1 MAQLAAISS
10 YFELGP
16 VLSQQRVGGNANENY
31 LVTTEEGEFI
41 FKNLLNYPLEV
52 LQQEMIFLQ
61 RLKDYAYPAAYYLS
75 SPRGPSFY
83 QDQNILAVVQRK
95 LAGHIP
101 ERSAAVNREFG
112 LHLARLHLLPTHA
125 LPHKRSWMNTNYL
138 LESFKIAQQSAD
150 NLQIDRFLQ
159 AYEQVRHFPATLPQ
173 SIIHGDATLYN
184 CLFVGDHLS
193 ALLDWE
199 EVTVGASLLDLA
211 MSTLMFCF
219 VKRVF
224 QPPLLTGLLD
234 GYMQIRPLIKE
245 ELGQLEVA
253 VKYAGLMVSTYF
265 LLQSLRDASSKSAK
279 ELLEFYWQCGLTT
292 WTMQDLWERGQAS

>member
-1 MAQLAAISS
+1 MQLAQLAAISS
-10 YFELGP
+10 YFELGL
-16 VLSQQRVGGNANENY
+16 VISQQRIGGNANENY
-31 LVTTEEGEFI
+31 LVTTEEGVFI
-41 FKNLLNYPLEV
+41 FKNLLNHPLEV

-61 RLKDYAYPAAYYLS
+61 RLKEHAYPAGYYLS
-75 SPRGPSFY
+75 SPHGPSFY
-83 QDQNILAVVQRK
+83 QDQNILAIVQRK

-112 LHLARLHLLPTHA
+112 LHLACLHLLPTHA
-125 LPHKRSWMNTNYL
+125 LPHKRSWMNANYL

-159 AYEQVRHFPATLPQ
+159 AYEQVRHFLPATLPQ

-184 CLFVGDHLS
+184 CLFVGAHLS
-193 ALLDWE
+193 AVLDWE
-199 EVTVGASLLDLA
+199 EVTIGASLLDLA

-224 QPPLLTGLLD
+224 QPPLLARLLD
-234 GYMQIRPLIKE
+234 GYMQMRPLIKE

-253 VKYAGLMVSTYF
+253 VKYAGLIVSTYF
-265 LLQSLRDASSKSAK
+265 LLQSLQDASSKSAK

-292 WTMQDLWERGQAS
+292 WTMQEL

>member
-1 MAQLAAISS
+1 MQLAQLTAISS

-31 LVTTEEGEFI
+31 LVTTKEGEFL
-41 FKNLLNYPLEV
+41 FKNLLNHPLEV

-61 RLKDYAYPAAYYLS
+61 RLKGHAYPAAYYLP
-75 SPRGPSFY
+75 SPHGPSFY
-83 QDQNILAVVQRK
+83 QNQNILVVVQRK

-101 ERSAAVNREFG
+101 ERSVAVNREFG

-125 LPHKRSWMNTNYL
+125 LPNKHSWMNANYL
-138 LESFKIAQQSAD
+138 SEALKVTQQAGAKPET
-150 NLQIDRFLQ
+150 DRFLQ
-159 AYEQVRHFPATLPQ
+159 AYEQVRHFQPVTLPQ

-184 CLFVGDHLS
+184 CLFVGAHLS

-199 EVTVGASLLDLA
+199 EVTIGASLLDLA
-211 MSTLMFCF
+211 MSVLMFCF

-245 ELGQLEVA
+245 ELEQLEVA
-253 VKYAGLMVSTYF
+253 VKYAGLMVSMFF
-265 LLQSLRDASSKSAK
+265 LLQSLQDASSESAK
-279 ELLEFYWQCGLTT
+279 DLLEFYWQYGLTT
-292 WTMQDLWERGQAS
+292 WTMRKST

>member
-1 MAQLAAISS
+1 MQQAQFETISS
-10 YFELGP
+10 YFGLGS

-31 LVTTEEGEFI
+31 LVTTEAGEFI
-41 FKNLLNYPLEV
+41 FKFLLNYPLEV

-61 RLKDYAYPAAYYLS
+61 RLKDHAYPAAYYLS
-75 SPRGPSFY
+75 PPHGPSFY
-83 QDQNILAVVQRK
+83 QDQNILVVVQKK

-112 LHLARLHLLPTHA
+112 LHLARLHLLPTHT
-125 LPHKRSWMNTNYL
+125 LPNKRSWMNANYL
-138 LESFKIAQQSAD
+138 PEALKVAQQTGANQEMS
-150 NLQIDRFLQ
+150 RFLQ
-159 AYEQVRHFPATLPQ
+159 AYEQVRHFQPATLRQ

-199 EVTVGASLLDLA
+199 EVTIGTSLLDLA
-211 MSTLMFCF
+211 MTVLMFCF

-224 QPPLLTGLLD
+224 QPPLLTSLLD

-245 ELGQLEVA
+245 EREQLEVA

-265 LLQSLRDASSKSAK
+265 LLQSLQDRSSESAK
-279 ELLEFYWQCGLTT
+279 DLQEFYWSVDFTP
-292 WTMQDLWERGQAS
+292 WTKYTSLSCP